1 MVPKASTKDLPHTET
16 VDSLSG
22 CVNTFILEASYL
34 KYLYSA
40 VFGGVE
46 ARVLGMALGA
56 SGHTKPRMR
65 KAGGALDVGF
75 TGGGNATDTFGR
87 AGRGGAAGVDNNRGG
102 RGG

>member
-34 KYLYSA
+34 KYVYHAL
-40 VFGGVE
+40 FGGVE

-56 SGHTKPRMR
+56 PGHTKPGVR
-65 KAGGALDVGF
+65 KAGGALHCGF
-75 TGGGNATDTFGR
+75 TGRGNATDTFGR
-87 AGRGGAAGVDNNRGG
+87 AGGGGAGVDNRGG
-102 RGG
+102 GG